1 MSSKSPD
8 LRVIEATRVAPPQ
21 GTIAGH
27 ATLPLTFFDVL
38 WVHLPY
44 PFVERLFF
52 YRYPHPT
59 SQFVS
64 SLLPSLKSSLSL
76 TLEKFYPLSGN
87 LRLIPETDD
96 KFEICYIEGD
106 SVSFTVAECNE
117 KFEDFA
123 GYHEREVSRFQN
135 FIPQLLKSDEL
146 QPLFAVQVTV
156 FPDAGIAIG
165 ITVHHAACDG
175 TSSMQFMHEWA
186 ATCRSQT
193 RTSSQ
198 GPLIDRNLISDP
210 CNLYNIF
217 HDGMLEIRKA
227 MVAPA
232 SSVEPTLAPA
242 SSVEPTLAPASS
254 LEPMLSTFTL
264 SQEHIQ
270 KLKQLVLTDA
280 KERNVSFHCSTIVVA
295 IAYVVVGYF
304 QAKRIDKSTRVS
316 FGLAA
321 DYRSRLQPPLPIEYF
336 GNCVGFVMA
345 DIYLSDLIRE
355 NGVALAA
362 EAIGRDIKRLD
373 DRLKGAENWIELFK
387 SFFAKPNIGTAGSP
401 KFKVYGVDFGWGRPE
416 KVEIISAAKTGSMA
430 LAESRDVP
438 GGVEIG
444 LALPKSAMNYFKK
457 YFENGLEQM
466 PV

>member
-1 MSSKSPD
+1 MSSNSPD

-21 GTIAGH
+21 GTISGH
-27 ATLPLTFFDVL
+27 ATLSLTFFDVL
-38 WVHLPY
+38 WVHFPY
-44 PFVERLFF
+44 PLVERLFF

-76 TLEKFYPLSGN
+76 TLEKFYPLAGN
-87 LRLIPETDD
+87 LRVTPKTED

-106 SVSFTVAECNE
+106 SVAFTVAECNE

-123 GYHEREVSRFQN
+123 GDHEREVSRFQD

-146 QPLFAVQVTV
+146 QPLFSVQVTV
-156 FPDAGIAIG
+156 FPDVGIAIG
-165 ITVHHAACDG
+165 VTVHHAACDG

-198 GPLIDRNLISDP
+198 GPLIDRNLISFP
-210 CNLYNIF
+210 CNLYNNF
-217 HDGMLEIRKA
+217 HNGMLEIRKV

-232 SSVEPTLAPA
+232 TSVEPMLAA
-242 SSVEPTLAPASS
+242 ASS
-254 LEPMLSTFTL
+254 LEPVLATFSL

-295 IAYVVVGYF
+295 VAYTVVGYF
-304 QAKRIDKSTRVS
+304 QAKRIDKSTRVGI
-316 FGLAA
+316 GLSA
-321 DYRSRLQPPLPIEYF
+321 DYRSRLHPPLPIEYF

-345 DIYLSDLIRE
+345 DINVSDLIRE
-355 NGVALAA
+355 NGIALAA

-373 DRLKGAENWIELFK
+373 DGLKGAENWMELFK
-387 SFFAKPNIGTAGSP
+387 SFFANPIVGTAGSP
-401 KFKVYGVDFGWGRPE
+401 KFKVYGVDFGCGRPE
-416 KVEIISAAKTGSMA
+416 KVDIISAAKTGSMA

-444 LALPKSAMNYFKK
+444 LALPKIEMNYFKK
-457 YFENGLEQM
+457 YFENGLEQL